1 MAIAS
6 DSEHSDCT
14 SAAKKEDTKNKLLGK
29 SRINILKL
37 RISELNDD
45 LTRLKQDKIDY
56 RLKLANLVENIK
68 SDHIRFSIAPINTNK
83 INKLFGRAF

>member
-1 MAIAS
+1 MNIAS
-6 DSEHSDCT
+6 DSDHDDT
-14 SAAKKEDTKNKLLGK
+14 FVATKKEEIKDKLLGK
-29 SRINILKL
+29 SRINILRL

-45 LTRLKQDKIDY
+45 LTRLKQNKIDY